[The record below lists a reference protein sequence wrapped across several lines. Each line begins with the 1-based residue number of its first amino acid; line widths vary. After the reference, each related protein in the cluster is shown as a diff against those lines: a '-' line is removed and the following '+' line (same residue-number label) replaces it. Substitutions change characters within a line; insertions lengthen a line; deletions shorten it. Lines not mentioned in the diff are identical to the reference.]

1 MTTRVT
7 RDMRD
12 YVRTEFGRSVFPRPA
27 NFFKFLVL
35 ITVGVIA
42 TLLLVAGF
50 GQGDDFLERLGD
62 SYKTIYNATTAGN
75 TWTSIMQ
82 DNLLYFIVPALII
95 LGGLGWQLNLG
106 FSNRAILMYIALGI
120 GFVGGHV
127 FWPTG

>member
-1 MTTRVT
+1 MATKIT

-12 YVRTEFGRSVFPRPA
+12 YVRNEFGRPKFPQPA

-35 ITVGVIA
+35 ITIGVIA

-50 GQGDDFLERLGD
+50 GRGDDFLERLGD
-62 SYKTIYNATTAGN
+62 SYNTIYNATTADN

-95 LGGLGWQLNLG
+95 LGGLGWKLNLG
-106 FSNRAILMYIALGI
+106 FSNRAILMYVALGI

>member
-1 MTTRVT
+1 MTTRIS

-12 YVRTEFGRSVFPRPA
+12 YVRTEFGRSVFPRPT

-35 ITVGVIA
+35 ITLGVIA

-62 SYKTIYNATTAGN
+62 SYKTIYNVTTAGN

-82 DNLLYFIVPALII
+82 DNLLYFVVPALVI
-95 LGGLGWQLNLG
+95 LLGLGWKLNLG

-127 FWPTG
+127 FWPDA

>member
-1 MTTRVT
+1 MATKIT
-7 RDMRD
+7 RDMRH
-12 YVRTEFGRSVFPRPA
+12 YVRNEFGRRRLPQPA

-35 ITVGVIA
+35 ITIGVIA
-42 TLLLVAGF
+42 TLVLVAGF
-50 GQGDDFLERLGD
+50 GRGDDFLERLGD

-95 LGGLGWQLNLG
+95 LGGLGWKLNLG
-106 FSNRAILMYIALGI
+106 FSNRAILMYVALGI

>member
-1 MTTRVT
+1 MTTRIS

-27 NFFKFLVL
+27 NFFKFLFL
-35 ITVGVIA
+35 ITAGVIA

-75 TWTSIMQ
+75 TWTNIMQ
-82 DNLLYFIVPALII
+82 DNLLYFVVPALII
-95 LGGLGWQLNLG
+95 LLGLGWKLNLG

-127 FWPTG
+127 FWPDA